1 MLRPAMEIKNFR
13 RAMLSERR
21 EPRGS
26 CCISGCLRHFSG
38 ASSSDKIPNILHHEM
53 REENQQAFQVWLSKA
68 SFPRHPPGLP
78 AQGWQA
84 ALDRRRSGANGRAGQ
99 EGGVG
104 TIPKYVGIGRLEEL
118 DVVLH
123 AAVGA
128 L

>member
-26 CCISGCLRHFSG
+26 CCISG

-53 REENQQAFQVWLSKA
+53 REENQKALQVWLSKA
-68 SFPRHPPGLP
+68 SVPTASTWAPRPRV
-78 AQGWQA
+78 A
-84 ALDRRRSGANGRAGQ
+84 ALGRRRSGANGRAGQ

>member
-53 REENQQAFQVWLSKA
+53 REENQKALQVWLSKA
-68 SFPRHPPGLP
+68 SVPTASTWAPRPRV
-78 AQGWQA
+78 A
-84 ALDRRRSGANGRAGQ
+84 ALGRRRSGANGRAGQ